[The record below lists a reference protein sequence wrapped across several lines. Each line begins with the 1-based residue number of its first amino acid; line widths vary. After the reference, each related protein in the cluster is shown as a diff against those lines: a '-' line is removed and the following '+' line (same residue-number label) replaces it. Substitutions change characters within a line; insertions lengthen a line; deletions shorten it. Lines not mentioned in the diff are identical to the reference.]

1 MRYKKT
7 FAILGLWLLMIVPA
21 HANKIAVA
29 NYHAN
34 DSAEKV
40 FSAVMRVLTKER
52 YAVRFTD
59 ESKGTVQANKTA
71 RLDGAEWASVF
82 IRIKPDSEGTSIEA
96 TFTRHAA
103 TIAGGS
109 PPDWAKRF
117 GNDLKIAFPDLS
129 VQIEK
134 Q

>member
-1 MRYKKT
+1 MRYKRT
-7 FAILGLWLLMIVPA
+7 LAFLGLWLLVVVPA

-40 FSAVMRVLTKER
+40 FSAVMRVLTQER

-59 ESKGTVQANKTA
+59 ESKGTVEANKTA

-82 IRIKPDSEGTSIEA
+82 IRIKSDGGGASIEA

-117 GNDLKIAFPDLS
+117 GNDLKIAFPDLTVS
-129 VQIEK
+129 IEK
-134 Q
+134 R